1 MALTNILAVVEG
13 LRWSTPFG
21 DPVVELDCPS
31 CGRRLAD
38 VADLGE
44 DLALVDMAE
53 FRRGH
58 PRAET
63 RPQQVYV
70 KAGLRAADRVLYA
83 GSVTLNE
90 LWRFECRCGAKPVA
104 NAERLLAKVK
114 EAISR
119 GEHHLRL
126 D

>member
-1 MALTNILAVVEG
+1 
-13 LRWSTPFG
+13 
-21 DPVVELDCPS
+21 LDCPK
-31 CGRRLAD
+31 CGKRLAD
-38 VADLGE
+38 VAYLGV

-58 PRAET
+58 PRRGT
-63 RPQQVYV
+63 RPQQGY
-70 KAGLRAADRVLYA
+70 AEMGSRAADRVLYV
-83 GSVTLNE
+83 GSLPLNE
-90 LWRFECRCGAKPVA
+90 LWRFKCRCGAMPVA

-114 EAISR
+114 VAVAG